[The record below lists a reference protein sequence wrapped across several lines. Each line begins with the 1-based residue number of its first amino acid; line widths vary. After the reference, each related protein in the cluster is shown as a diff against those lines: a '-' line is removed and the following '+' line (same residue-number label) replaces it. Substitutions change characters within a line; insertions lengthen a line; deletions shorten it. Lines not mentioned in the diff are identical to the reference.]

1 MKYYS
6 LLIKPACCALVVCC
20 TSGLMHS
27 PSYAQG
33 RTLTAKQIDAI
44 VTPSLS
50 QCEPPIGTTKFGR
63 VDPNSIIPTN
73 NAQAFPTERIARTL
87 EGVWRGQV
95 IGDPNDPKYDKHKEG
110 NVDYFWL
117 MDLQRNEG
125 LIIAQRGTG
134 KQSTAQLKPVAAV
147 NPPKIS
153 YLICPHEGYL
163 PAMERGSE
171 IHEFVKVSDNI
182 KDATQILTT
191 ATGVKF
197 RKAKPT
203 LSDMWQQIVAS
214 GYFQSLPAV
223 AFAGALF
230 KIQLKSV
237 PGAIESEPAQIS
249 LAWSSEY
256 YGGGT
261 TWLKFTP
268 GVPMVGFESGQFV
281 GTRSGAG
288 DFLVASPGNGK
299 LWKVEAKRGGDYD
312 LAFDSV
318 TLGPLLP
325 AVEPARQPAR
335 PKKKKK

>member
-1 MKYYS
+1 
-6 LLIKPACCALVVCC
+6 
-20 TSGLMHS
+20 
-27 PSYAQG
+27 
-33 RTLTAKQIDAI
+33 
-44 VTPSLS
+44 
-50 QCEPPIGTTKFGR
+50 

-73 NAQAFPTERIARTL
+73 NVREFPRDRIAKTL
-87 EGVWRGQV
+87 TGVWRGQV

-110 NVDYFWL
+110 NVDYFWI
-117 MDLQRNEG
+117 MDVQRNVG

-134 KQSTAQLKPVAAV
+134 KQSTAELKAVAA

-182 KDATQILTT
+182 QEAPQILAR
-191 ATGVKF
+191 ATGLKF
-197 RKAKPT
+197 GKARPT
-203 LSDMWQQIVAS
+203 LPDMWQQIVAS
-214 GYFQSLPAV
+214 GYFRSLPAV

-230 KIQLKSV
+230 KIQLKLV
-237 PGAIESEPAQIS
+237 PSAIGPGQVS
-249 LAWSSEY
+249 LGWNSEY

-268 GVPMVGFESGQFV
+268 GVPMKGFEYGQFI
-281 GTRSGAG
+281 GTTASAG

-299 LWKVEAKRGGDYD
+299 LWKVEAKSGGDYD

-318 TLGPLLP
+318 TLGPL
-325 AVEPARQPAR
+325 Q
-335 PKKKKK
+335 K